1 MDVLDRVV
9 RFCITISCTL
19 MVQMVIIW
27 YRSQISLCDV
37 VSMGNVFQ
45 VPDNPQ
51 KPLVPNFMGTSYVL
65 CIRR

>member
-27 YRSQISLCDV
+27 YRKLAYVMLCLWE
-37 VSMGNVFQ
+37 NVFQ

-65 CIRR
+65 CTRR